1 MEISFKEVHPRM
13 TRDFLITFDSEYSA
27 KLAEKK
33 LKGILVNDN
42 YRLFGEI
49 DNRGKE
55 LFVVL
60 TYPNDGI
67 RYFLFQ

>member
-1 MEISFKEVHPRM
+1 M
-13 TRDFLITFDSEYSA
+13 TRDFLITFDSRYSA

-42 YRLFGEI
+42 YGLLES
-49 DNRGKE
+49 DNEVK

-60 TYPNDGI
+60 NYPNEI
-67 RYFLFQ
+67 NSILLFQ